1 MQTPRSEEGN
11 LLMGTG
17 LPKDVETARRAGMR
31 ARGGAASRE
40 SSDQS
45 WQAASHHKRVNSKV
59 CGRGSFSCR
68 KFDIKSKVL
77 IMK

>member
-1 MQTPRSEEGN
+1 MQPLRSEEGSP
-11 LLMGTG
+11 LMEQDS
-17 LPKDVETARRAGMR
+17 PDNVETAWRAGMR
-31 ARGGAASRE
+31 ARGGAAGRE

-45 WQAASHHKRVNSKV
+45 WQAASHHKRVNSEV

-77 IMK
+77 T